1 MDFVTKKISG
11 RKFLKFETK
20 IFDIVC
26 AQKLI
31 SKTKNKTCALDCTN
45 IECFKDTKT
54 LEIII
59 RNNIALCCAS
69 TQLIQQVSLMCSKNF
84 PKIFMS
90 TDDFIADK
98 RMLVKRRF
106 RLI

>member
-31 SKTKNKTCALDCTN
+31 THHGEYNFIDCYHFSAPNKKWNEDYYSPIVTASKA
-45 IECFKDTKT
+45 
-54 LEIII
+54 
-59 RNNIALCCAS
+59 
-69 TQLIQQVSLMCSKNF
+69 
-84 PKIFMS
+84 IFHM
-90 TDDFIADK
+90 
-98 RMLVKRRF
+98 
-106 RLI
+106 